1 MHGEVSGRVTN
12 ENGEPLAFCTVSV
25 KGSKTGVSADANGYF
40 KISNISNNS
49 VLVVSATGY
58 YYREIATAPGY
69 LTIALKPSVQS
80 LNEVVVTGF
89 ASSSLQGTASGLDI
103 DKKTNSKKSI
113 QTVTVS
119 AQYQP
124 TTILYRIDDKYT
136 LESDGKTTKI
146 GIKQLEVPAIYD
158 YYLAPKIDQAAFL
171 TARIISWQDY
181 DLQSGEVSLYY
192 EGTYLGKTYIDL
204 ASTAD
209 TLSLSLGKDNGIKVS
224 RKILKE
230 YSSKKFIGAN
240 RTDSRQYEIS
250 IRNSK
255 RVSAN
260 IHMVDQVPV
269 STNKEIEVE
278 DVKAT
283 EARVDKETGIV
294 TWAISLAPGQE
305 KKMGI
310 SYSVKYPKDQRL
322 ILD

>member
-1 MHGEVSGRVTN
+1 MTAV
-12 ENGEPLAFCTVSV
+12 
-25 KGSKTGVSADANGYF
+25 GY
-40 KISNISNNS
+40 NS
-49 VLVVSATGY
+49 
-58 YYREIATAPGY
+58 REISTAPGY
-69 LTIALKPSVQS
+69 LTITLKPSLTS
-80 LNEVVVTGF
+80 LNDVVVLGYS
-89 ASSSLQGTASGLDI
+89 ASKAEDYVPAPEA
-103 DKKTNSKKSI
+103 SKKKVQAESI

-119 AQYQP
+119 ALYQP
-124 TTILYRIDDKYT
+124 TTTLYRIDDKYT

-171 TARIISWQDY
+171 TASIISWQDY

-204 ASTAD
+204 ASSTD

-224 RKILKE
+224 RKMLKE
-230 YSSKKFIGAN
+230 YSSKKFIGAS
-240 RTDSRQYEIS
+240 RTDTRQYEIS

-260 IHMVDQVPV
+260 IHMVDQIPV

-278 DVKAT
+278 DVKVT

-294 TWAISLAPGQE
+294 TWTLTLAPGQE
-305 KKMGI
+305 KKLGI
-310 SYSVKYPKDQRL
+310 SYSVKYPKDRRL
-322 ILD
+322 VLD